1 MVIEAAGSAG
11 RKRLAAIELG
21 HEETG
26 EL

>member
-1 MVIEAAGSAG
+1 VIEASGSAG

-21 HEETG
+21 HEENG